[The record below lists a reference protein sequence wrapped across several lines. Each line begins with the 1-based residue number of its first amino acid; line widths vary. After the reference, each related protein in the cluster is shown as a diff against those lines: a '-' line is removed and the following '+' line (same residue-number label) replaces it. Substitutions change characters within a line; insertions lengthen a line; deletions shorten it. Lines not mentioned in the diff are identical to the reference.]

1 MNLNRKVKSFF
12 EDFIIVIVLIT
23 VIYGSYSLF
32 IDDSSSTFESSQTA
46 VQTVEEQKQDIKEV
60 TQDEAIKDVI
70 TDENPDNE
78 ITNDRVPP
86 AFAQNNFEEN
96 SSKQIVENEPVEK
109 FEKVEKI
116 ENKVLEKQNQIDNNS
131 EKKLNLIENS
141 KLEKSASDEEQLE
154 KEKFYKN
161 LKDKLYANI
170 DKNLDKTTFKDPVF
184 AEIRITILKDGK
196 YEQLLLTN
204 GDTKFFNS
212 IKNSISSSFPIE
224 INPILKNIFPRYYR
238 LKIEL
243 N

>member
-1 MNLNRKVKSFF
+1 MNRKVKSFF

-78 ITNDRVPP
+78 NTNDRVPP
-86 AFAQNNFEEN
+86 AFVQNNLEEN
-96 SSKQIVENEPVEK
+96 NSKQIIENKPV
-109 FEKVEKI
+109 EKVEKI
-116 ENKVLEKQNQIDNNS
+116 ENIENKTLEKQNQIDNNS

-141 KLEKSASDEEQLE
+141 KLE

-170 DKNLDKTTFKDPVF
+170 DKNLDKTTFKDSVF

-212 IKNSISSSFPIE
+212 IKNSISRSFPIE

-243 N
+243 K

>member
-1 MNLNRKVKSFF
+1 MNRKVKSFF

-78 ITNDRVPP
+78 ITKDRVPP

-116 ENKVLEKQNQIDNNS
+116 E
-131 EKKLNLIENS
+131 
-141 KLEKSASDEEQLE
+141 
-154 KEKFYKN
+154 
-161 LKDKLYANI
+161 
-170 DKNLDKTTFKDPVF
+170 
-184 AEIRITILKDGK
+184 
-196 YEQLLLTN
+196 
-204 GDTKFFNS
+204 
-212 IKNSISSSFPIE
+212 
-224 INPILKNIFPRYYR
+224 
-238 LKIEL
+238 KI
-243 N
+243 